1 MVTRLVFQDDVSV
14 GSLLA
19 VLCLRGAGRL
29 RGCSVAGDVQSV
41 NDSGD
46 VTEDGEEDVDEQVCA
61 AAALEE
67 DADGGEED
75 GEDDLADVAG
85 VGVSCGEFENW
96 GGGGVGGCVASI
108 AVLGEVDLRA
118 AGGFEA
124 GWREDG
130 ERVVPSSESHDEI
143 RV

>member
-1 MVTRLVFQDDVSV
+1 M
-14 GSLLA
+14 
-19 VLCLRGAGRL
+19 
-29 RGCSVAGDVQSV
+29 

-85 VGVSCGEFENW
+85 VGVSCGEFEN
-96 GGGGVGGCVASI
+96 GGGWGGCVASI

-124 GWREDG
+124 G
-130 ERVVPSSESHDEI
+130 ERMERGSYLAVKAMMKFVCEVTSLFELVGGVCLFVYLVD
-143 RV
+143 